1 MKKEKPLLTVSSR
14 LGGVILLLLS
24 CGCFCLPWLPLFRD
38 LNYYGG
44 VVALFCL
51 DGLVF
56 LAFALVFLKT
66 YAIYPD
72 RIEHRLLGVCYRT
85 TARSDVAAVMRLY
98 TGDRYGSMG
107 FLISTKRAATRPED
121 VLPLKKKTPIDLCF
135 KRRGF
140 WREWL
145 TGKHFFIQQFSRK
158 SQEAG
163 LLSVLTERY
172 GGLAV
177 DVRQD
182 ER

>member
-14 LGGVILLLLS
+14 LGGFLVLLISCGLFLLPLLL
-24 CGCFCLPWLPLFRD
+24 PYRKDLFWEFAAPFWACS
-38 LNYYGG
+38 L
-44 VVALFCL
+44 LI
-51 DGLVF
+51 

-98 TGDRYGSMG
+98 SGDRYGSMG